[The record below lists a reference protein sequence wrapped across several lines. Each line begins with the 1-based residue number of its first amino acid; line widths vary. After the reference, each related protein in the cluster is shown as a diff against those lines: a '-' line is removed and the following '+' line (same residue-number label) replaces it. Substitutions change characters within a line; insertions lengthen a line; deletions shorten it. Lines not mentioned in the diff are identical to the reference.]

1 MLIIVPRRKHSSSK
15 AFTQIMTIREIAS
28 LANTSRGTVDRV
40 LNGRGNVSP
49 DVRKRIEKV
58 LSDTGYV
65 FQMHTKQKG
74 VRTTFEVAAIVANR
88 NNSFFDLV
96 LQGRKNALLGEYRYS
111 GIVLKVYPV
120 SLFNDQEVRDALNSL
135 SKKTKLLII

>member
-96 LQGRKNALLGEYRYS
+96 LQGRKNALIGE
-111 GIVLKVYPV
+111 
-120 SLFNDQEVRDALNSL
+120 
-135 SKKTKLLII
+135 